1 VTRAVA
7 AHRPLVCLLVATG
20 CLYLWDLD
28 RSGWANSYYAAAV
41 QAGTGSWKAF
51 LFGGL
56 DTGGYITTDKPPLGL
71 WPMVLSA
78 RAFGLS
84 SWTLLIPQALE
95 GVATVGLLYATVRR
109 STGSAGA
116 GLVAGAVLAVSP
128 VAVLMFRYDNPDALL
143 TLFLV
148 LAAYATTRALGPP
161 TDARWL
167 ALAGA
172 AVGLGFLT
180 KMLEAFVVLPALAAV
195 YLLYADRTLLRRVRD
210 VAVAGVA
217 CAVAAGWWLAVVQLW
232 PAAARPWIGGSTTD
246 SALELALGYN
256 GLGRLVGG
264 SGSSPGISGG
274 WGATNLARIGRTDVG
289 AEIAWLL
296 PAAIVLGVIAVVLT
310 RGRPVWS
317 RERAALTM
325 WLTWLGVTGLVF
337 ASMTGIFHS
346 YYTVIQAPAVAALVA
361 MGGHVLWQH
370 RARRWVRVTL
380 AGCAAASAVVAV
392 AVLAVLPSSMRPWM
406 LVVVGASAAAV
417 VVLAARPGRWSARTV
432 IGVALAAA
440 LVGPVAVDIGTV
452 TSAHVSSGPM
462 AGPAADP
469 GQGGYLDTAVPAT
482 VPPELVHL
490 LGAGRRY
497 RWAAATV
504 GARSASALELASGRS
519 VMGIGGYNGTDPT
532 PSLADFQRLV
542 SHGEVHYFVAISSVT
557 DSAIPAWVMHTF
569 SPTAIDGVPVYDLAG
584 PPSGP

>member
-1 VTRAVA
+1 MRRAVA
-7 AHRPLVCLLVATG
+7 AHRPLLCLLAATG

-56 DTGGYITTDKPPLGL
+56 DTGGYITTDKPPLAL
-71 WPMVLSA
+71 WPMALTA

-95 GVATVGLLYATVRR
+95 GIATVGLLYATVRR

-143 TLFLV
+143 TLLVV

-161 TDARWL
+161 ADARWL

-172 AVGLGFLT
+172 AVGLAFLT
-180 KMLEAFVVLPALAAV
+180 KMLEAFVVLPALVAV
-195 YLLYADRTLLRRVRD
+195 YLLYADRPVVRRIRD
-210 VAVAGVA
+210 VAVAGVV

-232 PAAARPWIGGSTTD
+232 PAGARPWIGGSSTD

-256 GLGRLVGG
+256 GMGRLVGG
-264 SGSSPGISGG
+264 SGTSPGISGG

-296 PAAIVLGVIAVVLT
+296 PAAIVLGVAALVVVRRRPLW
-310 RGRPVWS
+310 RG
-317 RERAALTM
+317 ERAALTM

-337 ASMTGIFHS
+337 AAMTGIFHS
-346 YYTVIQAPAVAALVA
+346 YYTVIQAPAVAASVA
-361 MGGHVLWQH
+361 IGGHVLWQH
-370 RARRWVRVTL
+370 REHRWVRVTL
-380 AGCAAASAVVAV
+380 AGCAAATAVVAV
-392 AVLAVLPSSMRPWM
+392 AVLAVLPSSMYPWM
-406 LVVVGASAAAV
+406 LAVVGASAAAT
-417 VVLAARPGRWSARTV
+417 VVLAARPGRRSGRTV
-432 IGVALAAA
+432 LAVALTAA
-440 LVGPVAVDIGTV
+440 LVGPVAVDLGTV

-462 AGPAADP
+462 AGPATEP

-482 VPPELVHL
+482 VPPGLVHL
-490 LGAGRRY
+490 LGASGRY
-497 RWAAATV
+497 RWAAATA
-504 GARSASALELASGRS
+504 GAQAAAALELASGSS
-519 VMGIGGYNGTDPT
+519 VMGIGGYKGTDPT

-542 SHGEVHYFVAISSVT
+542 SQGEVHYFVAISFLT
-557 DSAIPAWVMHTF
+557 DSAIPAWVTQTF
-569 SPTAIDGVPVYDLAG
+569 SPTTVDGVLVYDLTT
-584 PPSGP
+584 P